1 MEFWLMQ
8 DNEKLQLP
16 VPPSDYQVD
25 KGMNNTSLIV
35 ENIGEINFLGRPKL
49 TPVTI
54 SSFFPAQNYSFC
66 QYTGFP
72 APYDC
77 VALIENWQTS
87 GKPIRL
93 IITETKVNMLC
104 SIEDFKYGEKD
115 GTRDVYFSLDLKE
128 YKVLGASSQSSS
140 SSSSANTSTRSTTYT
155 TPATYTVKP
164 GDTLYSIAK
173 TQYGDGSKYTLI
185 AQNNNILNPNLIQVG
200 QVLQL

>member
-1 MEFWLMQ
+1 MEFWLIQ

-35 ENIGEINFLGRPKL
+35 ENIGEINFLGKPKL
-49 TPVTI
+49 TTISI

-66 QYTGFP
+66 QYSGFLM
-72 APYDC
+72 PYQC
-77 VALIENWQTS
+77 VELVEKWKDS
-87 GKPIRL
+87 GKPIRI

-128 YKVLGASSQSSS
+128 YKILSTEITTTVQAS
-140 SSSSANTSTRSTTYT
+140 NTTRPTAKN
-155 TPATYTVKP
+155 TPNTYTVKA
-164 GDTLYSIAK
+164 GDTLWSIAK
-173 TQYGDGSKYTLI
+173 TQYGDGSKYNQI
-185 AQNNNILNPNLIQVG
+185 AQNNNILNPSLIRVG

>member
-1 MEFWLMQ
+1 MEFWLIQ

-49 TPVTI
+49 TPVTV

-72 APYDC
+72 TPYEC
-77 VALIENWQTS
+77 VALIEKWQTS

-93 IITETKVNMLC
+93 IIAETKVNMLC

-115 GTRDVYFSLDLKE
+115 GTRDVYFTLDLKE
-128 YKVLGASSQSSS
+128 YKILSTEITTTVQAS
-140 SSSSANTSTRSTTYT
+140 NTIRPATKSTPT
-155 TPATYTVKP
+155 TYTVKA
-164 GDTLYSIAK
+164 GDTLWSIAK
-173 TQYGDGSKYTLI
+173 TQYGDGSKYTQI
-185 AQNNNILNPNLIQVG
+185 AQNNNISNPSLIQVG

>member
-1 MEFWLMQ
+1 MEFWLIQ

-49 TPVTI
+49 ITISI
-54 SSFFPAQNYSFC
+54 SSFFPAQEYSFC
-66 QYTGFP
+66 QYSGVP
-72 APYDC
+72 KPYQC
-77 VALIENWQTS
+77 VELVEKWKDN
-87 GKPIRL
+87 GKPIRI

-115 GTRDVYFSLDLKE
+115 GTRDVYFTLDLKE
-128 YKVLGASSQSSS
+128 YKILSTSSQGSSS
-140 SSSSANTSTRSTTYT
+140 STNVSTRATTYT
-155 TPATYTVKP
+155 TPTIYTVKR